1 MKDTYLI
8 KLGKTIKT
16 YREINKLSQYDLA
29 KLADVSQVAIFKW
42 ENGKSDP
49 ASSNIITLA
58 KIFKITVDELL
69 NNPIEEIKY
78 ENSYVFNK
86 KIFNKVLIEENSDK
100 ITIEIKK

>member
-1 MKDTYLI
+1 MDNNYLVN
-8 KLGKTIKT
+8 LGKNIKT

-49 ASSNIITLA
+49 ASYNIITLS
-58 KIFKITVDELL
+58 KIFKISVDELL
-69 NNPIEEIKY
+69 NFSSDIKY
-78 ENSYVFNK
+78 DDSYFFNK
-86 KIFNKVLIEENSDK
+86 KMFNKVVIEENSDK